1 MALSNTAVP
10 KYYGMFRDAVIR
22 GEIPVCKE
30 ISMEMNRIDDLIAN
44 PGVYYDDQAVEGWI
58 AYCESEL
65 TLTDGSDL
73 SLLDSFKLW
82 GEQIFGWYYFVERS
96 VYQPNPD
103 GHGGHYVRK
112 NVKKRLI
119 NKQYLIVARG
129 AAKSMYG
136 STLQGYFLN
145 VDTSTTHQ
153 ITTAPTMKQAEE
165 VMSPLRTAI
174 TRSRGPLFQFLTEGS
189 LQNTTGSKANRTK
202 LASTKKGV
210 ENFLTGSLLEVRP
223 MSINKLQGLQIKV
236 ATVDEWLSGDIR
248 EDVIGAIEQGASK
261 VNDYIIVAISSEG
274 TVRNG
279 SGDTIKMELMD
290 ILNPGAF
297 IDSMLK
303 HGEMSDDEAI
313 IYTGMPLCLSH
324 SAESKDEPKEEEK
337 KKDSKEDKP
346 AEDKEEKK
354 DDEETIADVID
365 SMSEKQQNVMYALIA
380 QALEGE
386 PEKESKDDSD
396 NKSESNKEDKTMKHN
411 VFDNDQQK
419 KTEVLSH
426 ADQASII
433 SMAKSNSVG
442 SLRTAMDIYA
452 EQNPDSVLAHGI
464 DGIETLFP
472 EYKDVRPGAPELLT
486 TDQGWVNEVLKKVHK
501 SPISRIRTRQADL
514 RNIEALRAKG
524 YKKGAQKGYV
534 GNIQLLHRT
543 TDPQTVYVKSKLDR
557 DDIIDIQ
564 DFDVVQYL
572 YGIDR
577 MNLNEELATAIMIG
591 DGREVGADGK
601 IAEDKIRPIWLDDEL
616 YTIHADVDIAGM
628 KATLQGTNTSANF
641 GENYIYA
648 EAVIQSLLYAR
659 EKYKGSGTPDFY
671 CTPHLVNVMLLA
683 RDLNGRRIY
692 DKVSDL
698 AAALN
703 VGQIITAEQF
713 EGKTRTTT
721 DSKTKKLL
729 GLMVNLADYSL
740 GATKGGE
747 ITHFTDFDI
756 DFNQEKSLL
765 ETRCS
770 GANTRVM
777 SAIALE
783 EDVTATIGG

>member
-1 MALSNTAVP
+1 MSRPFSVEDCDFSGWATRNDLRCSDGRVIRRDAFKGNDGIKVPLVWNHQHNDPRNVLGHAWLENRDEGVYTYGFFNDTEAGEVGKVLVKHGDICALSI
-10 KYYGMFRDAVIR
+10 Y
-22 GEIPVCKE
+22 
-30 ISMEMNRIDDLIAN
+30 AN
-44 PGVYYDDQAVEGWI
+44 QLQQNGPDVVHGCI
-58 AYCESEL
+58 CEV
-65 TLTDGSDL
+65 
-73 SLLDSFKLW
+73 SLVHK
-82 GEQIFGWYYFVERS
+82 
-96 VYQPNPD
+96 
-103 GHGGHYVRK
+103 
-112 NVKKRLI
+112 
-119 NKQYLIVARG
+119 G
-129 AAKSMYG
+129 A
-136 STLQGYFLN
+136 
-145 VDTSTTHQ
+145 
-153 ITTAPTMKQAEE
+153 
-165 VMSPLRTAI
+165 
-174 TRSRGPLFQFLTEGS
+174 
-189 LQNTTGSKANRTK
+189 
-202 LASTKKGV
+202 
-210 ENFLTGSLLEVRP
+210 
-223 MSINKLQGLQIKV
+223 
-236 ATVDEWLSGDIR
+236 
-248 EDVIGAIEQGASK
+248 
-261 VNDYIIVAISSEG
+261 
-274 TVRNG
+274 
-279 SGDTIKMELMD
+279 
-290 ILNPGAF
+290 NPGAF
-297 IDSMLK
+297 IDSMLQ
-303 HGEMSDDEAI
+303 HGENSEDEAI
-313 IYTGMPLCLSH
+313 IYTGMPLSLAH
-324 SAESKDEPKEEEK
+324 SNTSEKEDKKDEEEK
-337 KKDSKEDKP
+337 KNTD
-346 AEDKEEKK
+346 AEDKKNE
-354 DDEETIADVID
+354 DEETIADVVN
-365 SMSEKQQNVMYALIA
+365 SMSEKQQNVMYALVA
-380 QALEGE
+380 EALESE
-386 PEKESKDDSD
+386 PDNKKES
-396 NKSESNKEDKTMKHN
+396 SETDKEDNTMKHN
-411 VFDNDQQK
+411 VFDNEQQK

-472 EYKDVRPGAPELLT
+472 EYKDVRPGAPEMLT

-524 YKKGAQKGYV
+524 YKKATQKGYT
-534 GNIQLLHRT
+534 GNVQLIHRT

-628 KATLQGTNTSANF
+628 KTTLQGTNTSANF

-721 DSKTKKLL
+721 DGKTKKLL

-783 EDVTATIGG
+783 EDVTKASGDNT

>member
-1 MALSNTAVP
+1 MSRPFSVEDCDFSGWATRNDLRCSDGRVIRRDAFKGNDGIKVPLVWNHQHNDPRNVLGHAWLENRDEGVYTYGFFNDTEAGEVGKVLVKHGDICALSI
-10 KYYGMFRDAVIR
+10 Y
-22 GEIPVCKE
+22 
-30 ISMEMNRIDDLIAN
+30 AN
-44 PGVYYDDQAVEGWI
+44 QLQQNGPDVVHGCI
-58 AYCESEL
+58 CEV
-65 TLTDGSDL
+65 
-73 SLLDSFKLW
+73 SLVHK
-82 GEQIFGWYYFVERS
+82 
-96 VYQPNPD
+96 
-103 GHGGHYVRK
+103 
-112 NVKKRLI
+112 
-119 NKQYLIVARG
+119 G
-129 AAKSMYG
+129 A
-136 STLQGYFLN
+136 
-145 VDTSTTHQ
+145 
-153 ITTAPTMKQAEE
+153 
-165 VMSPLRTAI
+165 
-174 TRSRGPLFQFLTEGS
+174 
-189 LQNTTGSKANRTK
+189 
-202 LASTKKGV
+202 
-210 ENFLTGSLLEVRP
+210 
-223 MSINKLQGLQIKV
+223 
-236 ATVDEWLSGDIR
+236 
-248 EDVIGAIEQGASK
+248 
-261 VNDYIIVAISSEG
+261 
-274 TVRNG
+274 
-279 SGDTIKMELMD
+279 
-290 ILNPGAF
+290 NPGAF
-297 IDSMLK
+297 IDSMLQ
-303 HGEMSDDEAI
+303 HGENSEDEAI
-313 IYTGMPLCLSH
+313 IYTGMPLSLAH
-324 SAESKDEPKEEEK
+324 SDTSEKEDKKDEEEK
-337 KKDSKEDKP
+337 KNAD
-346 AEDKEEKK
+346 AEDKKNE
-354 DDEETIADVID
+354 DEETIADVVN
-365 SMSEKQQNVMYALIA
+365 SMSEKQQNVMYALVA
-380 QALEGE
+380 EALESE
-386 PEKESKDDSD
+386 PDNKKES
-396 NKSESNKEDKTMKHN
+396 SETDKEDNTMKHN
-411 VFDNDQQK
+411 VFDNEQQK

-464 DGIETLFP
+464 DDIETLFP
-472 EYKDVRPGAPELLT
+472 EYKDVRPGAPEMLT

-524 YKKGAQKGYV
+524 YKKATQKGYT
-534 GNIQLLHRT
+534 GNVQLIHRT

-628 KATLQGTNTSANF
+628 KTTLQGTNTSANF

-721 DSKTKKLL
+721 DGKTKKLL

-783 EDVTATIGG
+783 EDVTKASGDGT

>member
-1 MALSNTAVP
+1 MSRPFSVEDCDFSGWATRNDLRCSDGRVIRRDAFKGNDGIKVPLVWNHQHNDPRNVLGHAWLENRDEGVYTYGFFNDTEAGEVGKVLVKHGDICALSI
-10 KYYGMFRDAVIR
+10 Y
-22 GEIPVCKE
+22 
-30 ISMEMNRIDDLIAN
+30 AN
-44 PGVYYDDQAVEGWI
+44 QLQQNGPDVVHGCI
-58 AYCESEL
+58 CEV
-65 TLTDGSDL
+65 
-73 SLLDSFKLW
+73 SLVHK
-82 GEQIFGWYYFVERS
+82 
-96 VYQPNPD
+96 
-103 GHGGHYVRK
+103 
-112 NVKKRLI
+112 
-119 NKQYLIVARG
+119 G
-129 AAKSMYG
+129 A
-136 STLQGYFLN
+136 
-145 VDTSTTHQ
+145 
-153 ITTAPTMKQAEE
+153 
-165 VMSPLRTAI
+165 
-174 TRSRGPLFQFLTEGS
+174 
-189 LQNTTGSKANRTK
+189 
-202 LASTKKGV
+202 
-210 ENFLTGSLLEVRP
+210 
-223 MSINKLQGLQIKV
+223 
-236 ATVDEWLSGDIR
+236 
-248 EDVIGAIEQGASK
+248 
-261 VNDYIIVAISSEG
+261 
-274 TVRNG
+274 
-279 SGDTIKMELMD
+279 
-290 ILNPGAF
+290 NPGAF
-297 IDSMLK
+297 IDSMLQ
-303 HGEMSDDEAI
+303 HGENSEDEAI
-313 IYTGMPLCLSH
+313 IYTGMPLSLAH
-324 SAESKDEPKEEEK
+324 SDTSEKEDKKDEEEK
-337 KKDSKEDKP
+337 KNTD
-346 AEDKEEKK
+346 AEDKKNE
-354 DDEETIADVID
+354 DEETIADVVN
-365 SMSEKQQNVMYALIA
+365 SMSEKQQNVMYALVA
-380 QALEGE
+380 EALESE
-386 PEKESKDDSD
+386 PDNKKES
-396 NKSESNKEDKTMKHN
+396 SETDKEDNTMKHN
-411 VFDNDQQK
+411 VFDNEQQK

-472 EYKDVRPGAPELLT
+472 EYKDVRPGAPEMLT

-524 YKKGAQKGYV
+524 YKKATQKGYT
-534 GNIQLLHRT
+534 GNVQLIHRT

-628 KATLQGTNTSANF
+628 KTTLQGTNTSANF

-721 DSKTKKLL
+721 DGKTKKLL
-729 GLMVNLADYSL
+729 GLMVNLADYFL

-783 EDVTATIGG
+783 EDVTNRP

>member
-1 MALSNTAVP
+1 MSRPFSADACDFSGWATRNDLKCSDGRVIRRDAFKNNDCTKVPLVWNHQHNSPRDVLGHAWLENREEGVYTYGFLNDTADGEITKVLIKHGDICALSI
-10 KYYGMFRDAVIR
+10 Y
-22 GEIPVCKE
+22 
-30 ISMEMNRIDDLIAN
+30 AN
-44 PGVYYDDQAVEGWI
+44 QLQQAGPDVLHGCI
-58 AYCESEL
+58 CEV
-65 TLTDGSDL
+65 
-73 SLLDSFKLW
+73 SLVHK
-82 GEQIFGWYYFVERS
+82 
-96 VYQPNPD
+96 
-103 GHGGHYVRK
+103 
-112 NVKKRLI
+112 
-119 NKQYLIVARG
+119 G
-129 AAKSMYG
+129 A
-136 STLQGYFLN
+136 
-145 VDTSTTHQ
+145 
-153 ITTAPTMKQAEE
+153 
-165 VMSPLRTAI
+165 
-174 TRSRGPLFQFLTEGS
+174 
-189 LQNTTGSKANRTK
+189 
-202 LASTKKGV
+202 
-210 ENFLTGSLLEVRP
+210 
-223 MSINKLQGLQIKV
+223 
-236 ATVDEWLSGDIR
+236 
-248 EDVIGAIEQGASK
+248 
-261 VNDYIIVAISSEG
+261 
-274 TVRNG
+274 
-279 SGDTIKMELMD
+279 
-290 ILNPGAF
+290 NPGAF

-324 SAESKDEPKEEEK
+324 AADSEKKDEEEK
-337 KKDSKEDKP
+337 KDEG
-346 AEDKEEKK
+346 KEENKDTPEDQK
-354 DDEETIADVID
+354 DDDKETIADVIAT
-365 SMSEKQQNVMYALIA
+365 MTEKQQNAMYYMVT

-386 PEKESKDDSD
+386 SSAEDDPE
-396 NKSESNKEDKTMKHN
+396 NKSESNKEENNTMKHN
-411 VFDNDQQK
+411 VFDNDQQNQA
-419 KTEVLSH
+419 EFLSH

-442 SLRTAMDIYA
+442 SLRSALGIYA

-464 DGIETLFP
+464 DNIETLFP

-534 GNIQLLHRT
+534 GNFQLVHRT

-628 KATLQGTNTSANF
+628 KETLNGTNTSANF

-703 VGQIITAEQF
+703 VGKIVTAEQF

-729 GLMVNLADYSL
+729 GLMVNLSDYSL

-770 GANTRVM
+770 GANTRVL

-783 EDVTATIGG
+783 EDVTE

>member
-1 MALSNTAVP
+1 MIRPFSVEACDFSGWATRNDLKCSDGRVIRRDAFKNNDGIKVPLVWNHQHNSPRDVLGHAWLENREEGVYTYGFLNDTADGEIAKVLIKHGDICALSI
-10 KYYGMFRDAVIR
+10 Y
-22 GEIPVCKE
+22 
-30 ISMEMNRIDDLIAN
+30 AN
-44 PGVYYDDQAVEGWI
+44 QLQQAGPDVLHGCI
-58 AYCESEL
+58 CEV
-65 TLTDGSDL
+65 
-73 SLLDSFKLW
+73 SLVHK
-82 GEQIFGWYYFVERS
+82 
-96 VYQPNPD
+96 
-103 GHGGHYVRK
+103 
-112 NVKKRLI
+112 
-119 NKQYLIVARG
+119 G
-129 AAKSMYG
+129 A
-136 STLQGYFLN
+136 
-145 VDTSTTHQ
+145 
-153 ITTAPTMKQAEE
+153 
-165 VMSPLRTAI
+165 
-174 TRSRGPLFQFLTEGS
+174 
-189 LQNTTGSKANRTK
+189 
-202 LASTKKGV
+202 
-210 ENFLTGSLLEVRP
+210 
-223 MSINKLQGLQIKV
+223 
-236 ATVDEWLSGDIR
+236 
-248 EDVIGAIEQGASK
+248 
-261 VNDYIIVAISSEG
+261 
-274 TVRNG
+274 
-279 SGDTIKMELMD
+279 
-290 ILNPGAF
+290 NPGAF

-324 SAESKDEPKEEEK
+324 SAESKDDPE

-346 AEDKEEKK
+346 AENKEEKK
-354 DDEETIADVID
+354 DNEETIADVID

-396 NKSESNKEDKTMKHN
+396 NKSESNKEDNTMKHN

-419 KTEVLSH
+419 KTEVLSHADQASIISMAKSNSVGSLRTAMDIYAEQNPDSVLSH

-628 KATLQGTNTSANF
+628 KATLQGANTSANF

-648 EAVIQSLLYAR
+648 EAVIQSLLYTR

-721 DSKTKKLL
+721 DNKTKKLL

-783 EDVTATIGG
+783 EDVTANIGG